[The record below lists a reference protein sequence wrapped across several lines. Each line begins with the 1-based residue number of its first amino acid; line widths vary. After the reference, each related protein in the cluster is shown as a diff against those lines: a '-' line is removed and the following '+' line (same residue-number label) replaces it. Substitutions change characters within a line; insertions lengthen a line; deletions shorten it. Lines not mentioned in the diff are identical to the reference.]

1 MSPQAP
7 SLCCGPSC
15 IQTHT
20 EIQIQV
26 RILEIHF
33 VLACCR
39 LVAWSVCSWN
49 TRSNHCGSGSLLLAC
64 HCGQSEVCWMIYI
77 NSQMTK
83 CRSQHPVLTE
93 SSAGQ
98 TETHTHTHTTNRVR
112 SSVFILTGKIYNYI
126 TLQRQPDLTATT
138 MRALEVMK
146 LARPNVTPEPLAEC
160 H

>member
-1 MSPQAP
+1 
-7 SLCCGPSC
+7 
-15 IQTHT
+15 
-20 EIQIQV
+20 
-26 RILEIHF
+26 
-33 VLACCR
+33 
-39 LVAWSVCSWN
+39 
-49 TRSNHCGSGSLLLAC
+49 
-64 HCGQSEVCWMIYI
+64 
-77 NSQMTK
+77 MTK
-83 CRSQHPVLTE
+83 CRSQHPVLAE

-98 TETHTHTHTTNRVR
+98 TETHTQTYTTNRVR